1 MVPPNQYDLMSVL
14 TSDRAEAGLQILLAP
29 GPRPPQHRA
38 PLCGARRTEE
48 QKSHAERELP
58 RQDHRRGWMPRARG
72 GDRAAVGGLDG
83 MMGQVPSWRR
93 APSGPPRRR
102 TAASHRSP
110 DKARPQE
117 HSDVG
122 AGSFST
128 EGACR
133 WHQCPSTRGPAS
145 TPLFKPRSAPDGAV
159 PAVIGAQS
167 KRGPSEVMCHS
178 PLRTCAVHFSSLGLG
193 FITAKGNLP
202 ELPR

>member
-1 MVPPNQYDLMSVL
+1 MGGAPTEPESCALPWC
-14 TSDRAEAGLQILLAP
+14 READ
-29 GPRPPQHRA
+29 PRPPPTPSLGPSGSPARPWPGLGKPAPHSQHIPSCASPSLGPGRKT
-38 PLCGARRTEE
+38 GAIL
-48 QKSHAERELP
+48 HP
-58 RQDHRRGWMPRARG
+58 
-72 GDRAAVGGLDG
+72 
-83 MMGQVPSWRR
+83 VPS
-93 APSGPPRRR
+93 S
-102 TAASHRSP
+102 
-110 DKARPQE
+110 
-117 HSDVG
+117 
-122 AGSFST
+122 
-128 EGACR
+128 GACQ